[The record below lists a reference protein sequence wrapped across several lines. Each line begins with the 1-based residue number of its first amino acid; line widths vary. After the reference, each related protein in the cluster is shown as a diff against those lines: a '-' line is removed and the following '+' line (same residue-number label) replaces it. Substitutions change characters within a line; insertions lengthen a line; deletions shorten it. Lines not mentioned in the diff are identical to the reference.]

1 MQRKLQELKVYQT
14 LLTNKTSEI
23 NEESLIDFQRTGSDS
38 FADGAELRFAIFS
51 GGTSL
56 SDFSIKVSHLRQ

>member
-1 MQRKLQELKVYQT
+1 MQRKQEELKVYQT

-23 NEESLIDFQRTGSDS
+23 NEDSLTYFQRTGSDN

-51 GGTSL
+51 IATSL
-56 SDFSIKVSHLRQ
+56 SDFGIKVAI